1 MSHPILITN
10 ATIYTPLQRLEA
22 AAVRIRGAQI
32 AEVGLADELL
42 PAPDDEVLDAGG
54 LLLAPGFIDLQLNG
68 GFGHDFTRDP
78 QTLWPV
84 AAQLPRYGVTGFLPT
99 IVTSP
104 PRTVARAQ
112 EIVRRQP
119 DRFKGATPLGL
130 HVEGPFLNPA
140 KRGAHYPEHLRAP
153 HEALIKE
160 WAPSSGVRLVTLAPE
175 LPGALDLVRT
185 LRRNGVVVSAGHS
198 LASYE
203 EALAGF
209 QAGVTYSTHLF
220 NAMPSLHH
228 RRPGLVGAVLATPD
242 VCAGLIADGVHVH
255 AALVRLVWQLLG
267 PRRLNLVTDAMA
279 ALGMSPGQYHL
290 GDHTV
295 AVDEQRA
302 TLPDGTLAGSILSL
316 DQALRNL
323 IQFSNC
329 STGEAL
335 QTITST
341 PAALLGLGGRKGH
354 IAPGYDADLTLLTPD
369 LKIKAT
375 FVAGEKVYEQQDHT
389 PDVN

>member
-1 MSHPILITN
+1 M
-10 ATIYTPLQRLEA
+10 RLCGSRI
-22 AAVRIRGAQI
+22 AAVAPA
-32 AEVGLADELL
+32 AELHAEPGEEL
-42 PAPDDEVLDAGG
+42 LDAGG
-54 LLLAPGFIDLQLNG
+54 LVLAPGFIDLQLNG

-78 QTLWPV
+78 QTMWPV

-104 PRTVARAQ
+104 PQTVVRAQ

-119 DRFKGATPLGL
+119 HSSKGAAPLGL
-130 HVEGPFLNPA
+130 HVEGPFLSPA
-140 KRGAHYPEHLRAP
+140 KKGAHNRDHLRAP
-153 HEALIKE
+153 RGSLVEG
-160 WAPSSGVRLVTLAPE
+160 WTPSTGVRLVTLAPE

-185 LRRNGVVVSAGHS
+185 LRQNDVVVSAGHS
-198 LASYE
+198 LATYE

-209 QAGVTYSTHLF
+209 RAGVTYGTHLF
-220 NAMPSLHH
+220 NAMPPLHH
-228 RRPGLVGAVLATPD
+228 RRPGLAGALLAAGD

-255 AALVRLVWQLLG
+255 PALVRFVWHLLG
-267 PRRLNLVTDAMA
+267 PRRLTLVTDAMA
-279 ALGMSPGQYHL
+279 ALGMPPGQYHL
-290 GDHTV
+290 GDHSV

-302 TLPDGTLAGSILSL
+302 ALPDGTLAGSILSL

-341 PAALLGLGGRKGH
+341 PAAILGLGEQKGR
-354 IAPGYDADLTLLTPD
+354 IAPGYDADLTLLTSD
-369 LKIKAT
+369 LNIRAT
-375 FVAGEKVYEQQDHT
+375 FVAGEKVYEHHT
-389 PDVN
+389 LTAD

>member
-1 MSHPILITN
+1 MSHSILITN
-10 ATIYTPLQRLEA
+10 ATIYTPFQRLEA
-22 AAVRIRGAQI
+22 TAVRLRESRIVTVAP
-32 AEVGLADELL
+32 AADL
-42 PAPDDEVLDAGG
+42 PAEPGEEVLDAGG

-68 GFGHDFTRDP
+68 GFGHDFTRNP

-104 PRTVARAQ
+104 ARTVARAQ

-140 KRGAHYPEHLRAP
+140 KKGAHNPAHLRAP
-153 HEALIKE
+153 QEAGIAK
-160 WAPSSGVRLVTLAPE
+160 WTPSAGVRLVTLAPE
-175 LPGALDLVRT
+175 LPGALDLVRA
-185 LRRNGVVVSAGHS
+185 LRQNGVVVSAGHS

-209 QAGVTYSTHLF
+209 QAGVTYGTHLF
-220 NAMPSLHH
+220 NAMPSLNH
-228 RRPGLVGAVLATPD
+228 RRPGLVGAMLATPD
-242 VCAGLIADGVHVH
+242 VCAGLIVDGVHVH

-267 PRRLNLVTDAMA
+267 PQRLNLVTDAMA

-295 AVDEQRA
+295 AVDEHRA

-323 IQFSNC
+323 IQFGNC
-329 STGEAL
+329 TTGEAL

-341 PAALLGLGGRKGH
+341 PAAILGLGGHKGH

-389 PDVN
+389 DEVN